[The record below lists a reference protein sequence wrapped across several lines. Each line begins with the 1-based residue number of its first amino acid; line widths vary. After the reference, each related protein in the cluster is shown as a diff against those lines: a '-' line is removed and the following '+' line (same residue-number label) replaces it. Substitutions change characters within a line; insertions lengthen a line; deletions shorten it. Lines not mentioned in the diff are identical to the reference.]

1 MNIALRRALTV
12 DDYVA
17 WAATQAEGARTEL
30 INGQIVTMSP
40 EQVTHNRVKGSVYLA
55 LRRAV
60 ADSGLEAEVFTD
72 GVTIPIDTHTAYEP
86 DASVRMGSPVSGR
99 EMTISDP
106 VIVVEILSPSSKH
119 MDTSAK
125 LIGYF
130 RIDTVQHYLVID
142 PDARTVTHHSRGADG
157 KVASATLA
165 SGAVQLDPPGL
176 TVGLKDL
183 LGG

>member
-99 EMTISDP
+99 EMTNFGSCDCGGNYFSQFQAHGHERQANSAISALIP
-106 VIVVEILSPSSKH
+106 FSTILSSIP
-119 MDTSAK
+119 
-125 LIGYF
+125 
-130 RIDTVQHYLVID
+130 
-142 PDARTVTHHSRGADG
+142 
-157 KVASATLA
+157 TL
-165 SGAVQLDPPGL
+165 GP
-176 TVGLKDL
+176 
-183 LGG
+183 